1 MSKVPIIHL
10 SYLELQRRKERSNFQ
25 NYLFVILFV
34 NIINRCQFW
43 RVDIFQAYFHL
54 GRINRK
60 DQGDKRII
68 EYLTRHVSLDGGNC
82 FRNFLTRF
90 PRRNHGVPVRL
101 SFSST
106 LNLYSPCRLC
116 RQKVMLLTQVSMTRT
131 FNDYLSNLQIQMIYA
146 AYIQYNVTQ
155 KRPMLHA
162 LNLFPPF
169 FCCLMFLG
177 FPSGK
182 LHFYF

>member
-1 MSKVPIIHL
+1 MSKIPIIHL

-43 RVDIFQAYFHL
+43 RLDIFQAYFHL

-90 PRRNHGVPVRL
+90 PRRNHGVPAC
-101 SFSST
+101 ST
-106 LNLYSPCRLC
+106 LIF
-116 RQKVMLLTQVSMTRT
+116 
-131 FNDYLSNLQIQMIYA
+131 FNAQSVFPLQALSIEGY
-146 AYIQYNVTQ
+146 
-155 KRPMLHA
+155 A
-162 LNLFPPF
+162 LNSSFHDSHIQRLPIKLIDLDDL
-169 FCCLMFLG
+169 CCVH
-177 FPSGK
+177 PI
-182 LHFYF
+182 